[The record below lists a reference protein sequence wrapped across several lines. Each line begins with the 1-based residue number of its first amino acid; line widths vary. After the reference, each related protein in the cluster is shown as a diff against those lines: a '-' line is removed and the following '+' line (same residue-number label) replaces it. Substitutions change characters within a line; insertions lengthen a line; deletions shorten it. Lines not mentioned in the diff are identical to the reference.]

1 MLFSSSVFLFY
12 FLPLFFLFY
21 FLAPSIKTKN
31 AVLLVFSFT
40 FFAWGGISFMAI
52 LAFSICFNYLFGRLI
67 EKRYSKTILIT
78 AIGGNLI
85 VLVFF
90 KYFNFL
96 VNNLNFVLQDP
107 IEFSEIIL
115 PIGISFY
122 TFHSISYIIDV
133 YHKRSKAQTNIFDM
147 ALYIILFTQ
156 LIAGPIIRY
165 NVFSPQLN
173 TRIIDAEKI
182 VSGIERFIIGIG
194 KKVLVANTMG
204 RIADDAFSQEI
215 GHMNSLLSSLGIL
228 SYTFQIYFD
237 FSGYSDMA
245 IGLSRMIGFDFP
257 ENFNLPYS
265 AKSIKEFWQRWH
277 ISLSTFF
284 RDYLYIPLGGNRK
297 GAVRTF
303 TNLLIVF
310 FLTGLWHGANYTF
323 IVWGLLHGTFLLLE
337 RSFFGELLKKVP
349 AILQHSYAFLIV
361 MLIWIPFRAHTSTY
375 ALNYFLSI
383 FKFDGN
389 PDFVASYF
397 TTDVLIAFFI
407 AILSSFGIFRNLY
420 VFINNRI
427 QETILLQATAALL
440 KYALLIF
447 VLFLSSVYIVS
458 QTYNPFI
465 YYQF

>member
-1 MLFSSSVFLFY
+1 
-12 FLPLFFLFY
+12 
-21 FLAPSIKTKN
+21 
-31 AVLLVFSFT
+31 
-40 FFAWGGISFMAI
+40 MAI